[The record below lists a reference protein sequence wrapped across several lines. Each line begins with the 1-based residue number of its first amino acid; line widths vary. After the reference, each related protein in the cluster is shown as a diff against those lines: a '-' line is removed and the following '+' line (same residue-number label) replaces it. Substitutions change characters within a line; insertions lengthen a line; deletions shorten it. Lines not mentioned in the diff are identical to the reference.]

1 MVHGTPVGIHDVLL
15 RNRSQRASW
24 TPRCV
29 VMHTVSPS
37 R

>member
-1 MVHGTPVGIHDVLL
+1 MVHGMPVGIHDVLL
-15 RNRSQRASW
+15 RKRSQRANW
-24 TPRCV
+24 TPRGV